1 MSAIK
6 DGRLPIVLDKERHL
20 LFSLNVI
27 DEMQDKFGGFD
38 KLAEMLKGKD
48 GIKNLRWLLTLLL
61 NEGADDGE
69 EQLTEK
75 QVGKMIHTGNFNEVK
90 TAIFKAFAMGNSG
103 TTEPPQDDEDDAGG
117 DAPMYDFHNAKA
129 KREHWAAERE
139 HAAFRKDAGELIEI
153 TTHIAAMADVGATV
167 RAKLEAWASTL
178 PPQLAGRDEAAV
190 RATLVDQ
197 VELLLRDLAD
207 RMQRRA
213 NEGADSL

>member
-90 TAIFKAFAMGNSG
+90 TAIFKAFAMGETAAQRSRRRTMK
-103 TTEPPQDDEDDAGG
+103 TTNQNTRKKRGKTRRRARSNRPCPPAL
-117 DAPMYDFHNAKA
+117 Y
-129 KREHWAAERE
+129 RRY
-139 HAAFRKDAGELIEI
+139 
-153 TTHIAAMADVGATV
+153 
-167 RAKLEAWASTL
+167 ASTL
-178 PPQLAGRDEAAV
+178 AGTRSVAHDTV
-190 RATLVDQ
+190 
-197 VELLLRDLAD
+197 
-207 RMQRRA
+207 
-213 NEGADSL
+213 

>member
-90 TAIFKAFAMGNSG
+90 TAIFRAFAMGNSG
-103 TTEPPQDDEDDAGG
+103 TTEPPQDDEDDEPEYAEEERKNAQAG
-117 DAPMYDFHNAKA
+117 K
-129 KREHWAAERE
+129 E
-139 HAAFRKDAGELIEI
+139 
-153 TTHIAAMADVGATV
+153 
-167 RAKLEAWASTL
+167 
-178 PPQLAGRDEAAV
+178 
-190 RATLVDQ
+190 
-197 VELLLRDLAD
+197 
-207 RMQRRA
+207 
-213 NEGADSL
+213 